1 MHLIHPLS
9 CTEIIESIRPNIA
22 FEAVDESIYEDVW
35 FLLAVS
41 LCSIL
46 VMFSV
51 YISTRIEMTKK

>member
-1 MHLIHPLS
+1 MAGVGF
-9 CTEIIESIRPNIA
+9 IESIRPNIA

-46 VMFSV
+46 LMFSV
-51 YISTRIEMTKK
+51 YISTRTEVTKK